1 LPAAVVQGGVDHAER
16 YYQLTLLGREA
27 FVNSVAPAALVRD
40 RGMRN
45 YKPLENTS
53 RDLRNTYAE
62 DTLLARLDTGL
73 ITGEHESGQFEVYPL
88 AKKAG
93 APFADMITVGRTANN
108 DVVLRDITVSRF
120 HAFFRSRPGGWFVC
134 DAGSKNGTF
143 LHDTQLKPRKE
154 NRLSSGDEIRLGDI
168 ATRFYTAE
176 DLFDV
181 LSTR

>member
-1 LPAAVVQGGVDHAER
+1 MVQGGVDHAER

-45 YKPLENTS
+45 YKPLERS
-53 RDLRNTYAE
+53 DRDLRNTYAE

-73 ITGEHESGQFEVYPL
+73 ITGEGEAGQYEVYPL
-88 AKKAG
+88 VKKPG

-120 HAFFRSRPGGWFVC
+120 HAFFRRRNNGWFVC

-143 LHDTQLKPRKE
+143 MHDAQLKPRKE
-154 NRLSSGDEIRLGDI
+154 NPLTSGDDIRLGDI
-168 ATRFYTAE
+168 VTTFYTAE
-176 DLFDV
+176 NLFDV
-181 LSTR
+181 LSSRSAR